1 MNNIQKQ
8 ARAALFS
15 LKEAVLE
22 VLYEARDE
30 GHIQPLEIR
39 RRLGLDKASEP
50 GTAANTLIFGILYY
64 LDKDGYV
71 ESETGQGWKITQEA
85 VLLFDAARSDDV
97 SE

>member
-15 LKEAVLE
+15 LKEIVLE

-30 GHIQPLEIR
+30 GYIQPHEIR
-39 RRLGLDKASEP
+39 KRLGLDRAKEP
-50 GTAANTLIFGILYY
+50 GVAANTLIFGILYY

-71 ESETGQGWKITQEA
+71 EAETGQGWRITQA
-85 VLLFDAARSDDV
+85 AASLFAAAEPDA
-97 SE
+97 